1 MSTAASTPARGVL
14 ADLQAIFG
22 ARLEAFVVYAPTHT
36 PRPSVAIVQSMA
48 LADLMACAARAARW
62 HQAGAATPVVLTR
75 REFARSLDAFPVEFG
90 EIIDTHET
98 LFGDDPFAGLQVAAA
113 RPAPCLRGADPM
125 PAAALARGLH
135 GGGRRRPRRGTGL
148 VVDSAPEFRALLSL
162 LARLDGQRLTG
173 RDLAAW
179 AAERLGARSADRLRR
194 AARRQHARRQ
204 RGRRRPALPR
214 VSRRR
219 RAARAAHRRV
229 VTDAM
234 PRCVRCRWRQ
244 RGIALGTTLVLAL
257 GLSST
262 ADAQPA
268 PPELT
273 APVNDFAGVVDADV
287 VAVARPS

>member
-62 HQAGAATPVVLTR
+62 HQAGAATPVVLTH

-113 RPAPCLRGADPM
+113 DLRRACEGQTRSLLLHLREDFM
-125 PAAALARGLH
+125 EAAGD
-135 GGGRRRPRRGTGL
+135 GRAVTGL
-148 VVDSAPEFRALLSL
+148 VVDSAPEFRALIGL

-179 AAERLGARSADRLRR
+179 AAERLGLDPRTVSDVLHVANTPDGSGVDAGRLFP
-194 AARRQHARRQ
+194 AYLAAVEQVARR
-204 RGRRRPALPR
+204 
-214 VSRRR
+214 
-219 RAARAAHRRV
+219 
-229 VTDAM
+229 
-234 PRCVRCRWRQ
+234 
-244 RGIALGTTLVLAL
+244 
-257 GLSST
+257 
-262 ADAQPA
+262 
-268 PPELT
+268 
-273 APVNDFAGVVDADV
+273 VDEW
-287 VAVARPS
+287 